1 MVRPE
6 SGDGEIVPI
15 LGSVVPR
22 ADELIRIPAT
32 ARRTPHT
39 RRGRVIGP
47 GQNQIRREKQK
58 KNSKNYRSGV
68 IHKITHSNSTL
79 FQFYTLPIL
88 HSSNPTP
95 FQSHTLPVLHSTL
108 LQS

>member
-32 ARRTPHT
+32 APRTPDQHT

-58 KNSKNYRSGV
+58 ILDPQIIARFRS
-68 IHKITHSNSTL
+68 
-79 FQFYTLPIL
+79 QP
-88 HSSNPTP
+88 
-95 FQSHTLPVLHSTL
+95 QSRAL
-108 LQS
+108 

>member
-32 ARRTPHT
+32 ARRTPDQPHT

-47 GQNQIRREKQK
+47 GQNQIRREKKILDPQIIARF
-58 KNSKNYRSGV
+58 RS
-68 IHKITHSNSTL
+68 
-79 FQFYTLPIL
+79 QP
-88 HSSNPTP
+88 
-95 FQSHTLPVLHSTL
+95 QSRAL
-108 LQS
+108 

>member
-32 ARRTPHT
+32 APRTPDQPHT

-58 KNSKNYRSGV
+58 ILDPQIIARFRSQP
-68 IHKITHSNSTL
+68 KSRAL
-79 FQFYTLPIL
+79 
-88 HSSNPTP
+88 
-95 FQSHTLPVLHSTL
+95 
-108 LQS
+108 

>member
-15 LGSVVPR
+15 LGSVGPR

-32 ARRTPHT
+32 APRTPGQHT

-58 KNSKNYRSGV
+58 ILDPQIIARFRSQPQ
-68 IHKITHSNSTL
+68 SRTL
-79 FQFYTLPIL
+79 
-88 HSSNPTP
+88 
-95 FQSHTLPVLHSTL
+95 
-108 LQS
+108 

>member
-32 ARRTPHT
+32 ARRTPDQPHT

-58 KNSKNYRSGV
+58 YLE
-68 IHKITHSNSTL
+68 STNTGKV
-79 FQFYTLPIL
+79 QVTV
-88 HSSNPTP
+88 
-95 FQSHTLPVLHSTL
+95 QSRAV
-108 LQS
+108 

>member
-32 ARRTPHT
+32 APRTPGQHT

-58 KNSKNYRSGV
+58 KNLGSTNNSKVQVAAPVQGALVPYNVRSL
-68 IHKITHSNSTL
+68 IH
-79 FQFYTLPIL
+79 YT
-88 HSSNPTP
+88 
-95 FQSHTLPVLHSTL
+95 
-108 LQS
+108 

>member
-32 ARRTPHT
+32 APRTPGQHT
-39 RRGRVIGP
+39 RRGWVIGP
-47 GQNQIRREKQK
+47 GQNQIRRENK
-58 KNSKNYRSGV
+58 
-68 IHKITHSNSTL
+68 
-79 FQFYTLPIL
+79 
-88 HSSNPTP
+88 
-95 FQSHTLPVLHSTL
+95 
-108 LQS
+108 

>member
-32 ARRTPHT
+32 APRTPGQHT

-58 KNSKNYRSGV
+58 ILDPQIIARFRS
-68 IHKITHSNSTL
+68 
-79 FQFYTLPIL
+79 QP
-88 HSSNPTP
+88 
-95 FQSHTLPVLHSTL
+95 QSRAL
-108 LQS
+108 

>member
-15 LGSVVPR
+15 LGSVGPR

-32 ARRTPHT
+32 ARRTPGQHT

-47 GQNQIRREKQK
+47 GQNQIRRENK
-58 KNSKNYRSGV
+58 
-68 IHKITHSNSTL
+68 
-79 FQFYTLPIL
+79 
-88 HSSNPTP
+88 
-95 FQSHTLPVLHSTL
+95 
-108 LQS
+108 

>member
-15 LGSVVPR
+15 LGSVGPR

-32 ARRTPHT
+32 APRTPGQHT

-58 KNSKNYRSGV
+58 KILDPQIIARFRS
-68 IHKITHSNSTL
+68 
-79 FQFYTLPIL
+79 QP
-88 HSSNPTP
+88 
-95 FQSHTLPVLHSTL
+95 QSRAL
-108 LQS
+108 

>member
-32 ARRTPHT
+32 APRTPDQPHT

-47 GQNQIRREKQK
+47 GQNQIRREK
-58 KNSKNYRSGV
+58 KNILDPQIIARFRS
-68 IHKITHSNSTL
+68 
-79 FQFYTLPIL
+79 QP
-88 HSSNPTP
+88 
-95 FQSHTLPVLHSTL
+95 QSRAL
-108 LQS
+108 

>member
-32 ARRTPHT
+32 APRTPDQPHT

-47 GQNQIRREKQK
+47 GQNQIRTLTTDYSYRRLCDLNLGPATLCAGADREQQ
-58 KNSKNYRSGV
+58 
-68 IHKITHSNSTL
+68 T
-79 FQFYTLPIL
+79 IL
-88 HSSNPTP
+88 LSE
-95 FQSHTLPVLHSTL
+95 LHFL
-108 LQS
+108 